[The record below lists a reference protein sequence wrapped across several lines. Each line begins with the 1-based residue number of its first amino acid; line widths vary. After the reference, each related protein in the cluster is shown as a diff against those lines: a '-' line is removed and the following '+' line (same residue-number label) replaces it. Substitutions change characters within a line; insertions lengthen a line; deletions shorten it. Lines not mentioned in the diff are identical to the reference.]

1 MEKRCETSHIFLTKG
16 GIFIAILW
24 ITTIGFV
31 ICLGMVG
38 GVHFH
43 FVRQA
48 LNVEDSIKVDR
59 VPEGEDHTW
68 NTD

>member
-1 MEKRCETSHIFLTKG
+1 MEKRFKTAHTFLTKG

-31 ICLGMVG
+31 ICLGIVG
-38 GVHFH
+38 GVHFY

-48 LNVEDSIKVDR
+48 LNVEDSIIVDLL
-59 VPEGEDHTW
+59 PEEEEQTKKS
-68 NTD
+68 